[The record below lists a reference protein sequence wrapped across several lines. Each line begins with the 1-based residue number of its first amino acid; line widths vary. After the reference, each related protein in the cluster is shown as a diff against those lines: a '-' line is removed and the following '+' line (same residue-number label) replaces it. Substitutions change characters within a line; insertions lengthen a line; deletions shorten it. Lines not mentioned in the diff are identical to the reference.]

1 MWVKLAMGAAI
12 AALGSSL
19 CFAQGDAVQAA
30 ITACS
35 TDNARASCPAT
46 YQAVRAED
54 CLGGNGNASCLIRM
68 AKEAAATDCNR
79 AYQLVYAC
87 SCNPEQQ
94 ATREAIKAA
103 GPAGVCKALKG
114 S

>member
-1 MWVKLAMGAAI
+1 MWLKLAMGATI

-30 ITACS
+30 ISACAA
-35 TDNARASCPAT
+35 DNGRPECPAT

-54 CLGGNGNASCLIRM
+54 CLGGNGTASCLIRM
-68 AKEAAATDCNR
+68 AKDAAATDCNR

-87 SCNPEQQ
+87 SCNREQQ
-94 ATREAIKAA
+94 SARDAIRAA
-103 GPAGVCKALKG
+103 GPAGVCKVLKG

>member
-1 MWVKLAMGAAI
+1 MWLKLATGAAI

-30 ITACS
+30 ISACAAD
-35 TDNARASCPAT
+35 TGRASCPAT

-54 CLGGNGNASCLIRM
+54 CLGGNGNAACLIRM

-87 SCNPEQQ
+87 SCNQEQQ
-94 ATREAIKAA
+94 SAREAIKAA
-103 GPAGVCKALKG
+103 GPSGVCKALKG